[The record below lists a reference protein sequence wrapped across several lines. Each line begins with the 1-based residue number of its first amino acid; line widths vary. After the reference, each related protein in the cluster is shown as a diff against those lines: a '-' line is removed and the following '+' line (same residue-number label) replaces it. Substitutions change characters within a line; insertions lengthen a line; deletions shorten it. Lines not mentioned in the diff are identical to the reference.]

1 MFDAQKLLGQVLREA
16 AGGGLGGSKHRKR
29 RSGSLTGLPSGLEA
43 KVGVGLLGL
52 AIAAYEHFKQS
63 SPAAVQTGANPPPAP
78 SPLASGLPAS
88 AGPSMPPPPPPGR
101 PDPSAPPPAGQGD
114 QLRSLHLLRAMVSA
128 ANADGH
134 VDATERAQLM
144 QHARDA
150 GLAGE
155 DLDALDREI
164 RNPLSLEQLVAQTP
178 SGLNEEVYVAALIAI
193 DADNPNEHQF
203 LAALCAGLKLDAEAQ
218 ARIRRQLGIASPSP

>member
-1 MFDAQKLLGQVLREA
+1 
-16 AGGGLGGSKHRKR
+16 
-29 RSGSLTGLPSGLEA
+29 
-43 KVGVGLLGL
+43 
-52 AIAAYEHFKQS
+52 
-63 SPAAVQTGANPPPAP
+63 
-78 SPLASGLPAS
+78 
-88 AGPSMPPPPPPGR
+88 
-101 PDPSAPPPAGQGD
+101 
-114 QLRSLHLLRAMVSA
+114 MVSA

-203 LAALCAGLKLDAEAQ
+203 LTALCAGLKLDAEAQ
-218 ARIRRQLGIASPSP
+218 ARIGRQLGIASPSP